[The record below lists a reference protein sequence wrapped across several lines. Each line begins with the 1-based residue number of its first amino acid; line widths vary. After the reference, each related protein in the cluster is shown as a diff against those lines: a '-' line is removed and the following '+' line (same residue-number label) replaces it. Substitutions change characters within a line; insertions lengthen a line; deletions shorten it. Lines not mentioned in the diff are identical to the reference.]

1 MAEKVIGFKIQIEG
15 LGRNNRNGNA
25 IKNGKLLS

>member
-15 LGRNNRNGNA
+15 LGWNNRNRNA
-25 IKNGKLLS
+25 IKTANR